1 MYLCSVWDFAR
12 DLSVTQ
18 DVVSVTHVL
27 VSVTLDEAAVTV
39 IDCWSSTRVD
49 HCQYGGVYC
58 VYCCILLCV
67 ICYNSGV
74 KKRPQCATVVGRAPS
89 HPICRCIEKDQRDL
103 KFSIIRTYN
112 PIRGL
117 EYKGCPGAIIK
128 RTNIIQYGRELH

>member
-1 MYLCSVWDFAR
+1 MANTIQAQGVALCGCEQFSGGRGGVQKPFAGHAPYLCSVWDFAR

-49 HCQYGGVYC
+49 HCQYGGVYS
-58 VYCCILLCV
+58 VYCCRLLCV

-74 KKRPQCATVVGRAPS
+74 KKTTMCNS
-89 HPICRCIEKDQRDL
+89 CRT
-103 KFSIIRTYN
+103 SSVSYN
-112 PIRGL
+112 L
-117 EYKGCPGAIIK
+117 SLK
-128 RTNIIQYGRELH
+128 RTQET

>member
-49 HCQYGGVYC
+49 HCQYGGVYS
-58 VYCCILLCV
+58 VYCCRLLCV

-74 KKRPQCATVVGRAPS
+74 KRDHIVQQLSDELSLIQSVA
-89 HPICRCIEKDQRDL
+89 EKDPRDL
-103 KFSIIRTYN
+103 KFSTIRTYN

-117 EYKGCPGAIIK
+117 EYKGCPGPFNQTNKYHSVWK
-128 RTNIIQYGRELH
+128 RVA